1 MKIKIKEG
9 SIPIDELKL
18 DLEEQFGDIYKIKKF
33 SKNRITMAKGKI
45 TGAIVTLRKNEIIVV
60 GNFPNPLFYGIFIF
74 TMVLGGILI
83 PFALYLIFFHKKMDQ
98 CGKEVGAFV
107 RENYEKPTFA
117 SAKDYLG
124 VDA

>member
-1 MKIKIKEG
+1 MKIKIKEN
-9 SIPIDELKL
+9 SVSLNELKR

-60 GNFPNPLFYGIFIF
+60 GNFPNPVFYGIFVF

-83 PFALYLIFFHKKMDQ
+83 PFAIYLIFFHKKMDQ
-98 CGKEVGAFV
+98 CGKEVATYV
-107 RENYEKPTFA
+107 QENYGARALAYK
-117 SAKDYLG
+117 
-124 VDA
+124 